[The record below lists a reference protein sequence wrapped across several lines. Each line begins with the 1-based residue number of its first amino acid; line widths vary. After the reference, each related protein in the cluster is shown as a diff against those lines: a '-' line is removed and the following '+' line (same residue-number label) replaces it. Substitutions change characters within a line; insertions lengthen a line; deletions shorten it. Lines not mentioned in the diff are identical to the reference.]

1 METTKLK
8 TQLADLSAASQAAAT
23 AISLALST
31 AFLETETASAASA
44 ANIITAFADTAASID
59 GIFSTAAQT
68 MNNGFVEST
77 VIISEMFGTTFAGI
91 KEIANN
97 SALMISESII
107 NCSALSILGFQEM
120 QIAGEAAYV
129 ALQLSAANMA
139 RIFVDSLAVMSTESD
154 LQFDNIKIK
163 GQSVAEDIKNSFAE
177 ALRSIELNFGLTK
190 DISGM
195 ILDQIQLTF
204 SNSTTNIIQNFNSIE
219 SQANA
224 SGTNSK
230 SSFDM
235 FSNAVLGGIDGLS
248 KINTIIT
255 TFNGL
260 VTAMKTIQTAT
271 TAATI
276 ADTAAKGANI
286 PVTAGAGATSAGA
299 ATGFLAAGAGALMLG
314 GGVLACAMGIAL
326 LAKVAFNALK
336 LFGLNTNGVK
346 ASDFNM
352 SFSIPGLAEGGL
364 PPVGQ
369 MFIAREAGPELV
381 GTIGSRNAVV
391 NNNQIVESVS
401 AGVARAVEN
410 VLLKGSGNSSVPI
423 AVTVNIGNEQLD
435 EYIFKSGR
443 RRALITNGGTY

>member
-1 METTKLK
+1 M
-8 TQLADLSAASQAAAT
+8 ASQATAAT
-23 AISLALST
+23 INLALSA
-31 AFLETETASAASA
+31 AFLETEITALAAA
-44 ANIITAFADTAASID
+44 ANIRTAFNDTTSLID
-59 GIFSTAAQT
+59 SNFSTASQT
-68 MNNGFVEST
+68 MNDRFVEST
-77 VIISEMFGTTFAGI
+77 VIIGEMFGITFAGI
-91 KEIANN
+91 EETANT
-97 SALMISESII
+97 SALMIIESIG
-107 NCSALSILGFQEM
+107 NCSALSILGFQEV
-120 QIAGEAAYV
+120 QIAGETAYV

-139 RIFVDSLAVMSTESD
+139 QAFVDSLAVMSAESD
-154 LQFDNIKIK
+154 IQFDNIKIK
-163 GQSVAEDIKNSFAE
+163 GQSVAEEIKNSFAE
-177 ALRSIELNFGLTK
+177 ALKITEVNLGITGGISDNVLN
-190 DISGM
+190 
-195 ILDQIQLTF
+195 QIQTIFSTTTNNIKTDF

-219 SQANA
+219 SQANT
-224 SGTNSK
+224 SSTNSE

-235 FSNAVLGGIDGLS
+235 FSDAVLGGIDGLS

-260 VTAMKTIQTAT
+260 AMAMKTIQTAT

-336 LFGLNTNGVK
+336 LFGFNTNGVK

-352 SFSIPGLAEGGL
+352 SFSVPGLAQGGL

-391 NNNQIVESVS
+391 NNDQIVESVS
-401 AGVARAVEN
+401 AGVYRAVSSALGG
-410 VLLKGSGNSSVPI
+410 VGNAAAQTIQVF
-423 AVTVNIGNEQLD
+423 IGNDQLD

-443 RRALITNGGTY
+443 RRALVTNGGTY